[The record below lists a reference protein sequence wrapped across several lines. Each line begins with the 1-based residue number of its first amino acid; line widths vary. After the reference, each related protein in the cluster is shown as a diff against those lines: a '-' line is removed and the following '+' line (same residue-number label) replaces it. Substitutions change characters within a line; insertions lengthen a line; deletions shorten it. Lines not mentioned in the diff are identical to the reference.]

1 VDLHSGSI
9 GFLKVALNS
18 AKIRGQIKRLSLLGT
33 RTTGKEPHRAI
44 ISGLPFAPRLSANT
58 KMIHEALEK
67 VIRGE
72 DLSRSETEAVM
83 EEFYS
88 GQVTPIQ
95 MAALWTAWSM
105 KGMTKEET
113 AAFEAANSRHKSES
127 ACDTDG
133 PVEGVEFGHPEF
145 CPKLLLAT
153 MMVTRGDDLSRE
165 EAQGAMEDIL
175 SGHAHDVRI
184 ATFLAAL
191 RFKGETVD
199 EVVGFALAM
208 RRHAAPIFPH
218 GHQNPDEVIVDT
230 CGTGGDAR
238 GTFNIST
245 AVAFVVA
252 GAGVRV
258 AKHGNRSTGSRC
270 GSADVLEALGVKIEL
285 PPQRV
290 AESIEQIGIG
300 FLYAPAMHAATR
312 YAIPARR
319 ELRVRT
325 VFNLL
330 GPLTNPAAASAQ
342 IVGVYDASLTELV
355 AQALGELGVQRALVV
370 HGADGLDE
378 ISLSGETFIAEL
390 RDGAVRSYTVVPED
404 FGLRRAPLEAIRG
417 GDAPH
422 NAEIIHKVLGRSLLY
437 REHGPHREIVLANA
451 AGALVAAGHAADF
464 LDGVRLA
471 TESIDSGA
479 ARAKLEALVAFSQ
492 SAADHHSQSAP

>member
-1 VDLHSGSI
+1 M
-9 GFLKVALNS
+9 
-18 AKIRGQIKRLSLLGT
+18 RGL
-33 RTTGKEPHRAI
+33 A
-44 ISGLPFAPRLSANT
+44 APAQPNAQT
-58 KMIHEALEK
+58 KMIHEALDK
-67 VIRGE
+67 LIQGE
-72 DLSRSETEAVM
+72 DLSRA
-83 EEFYS
+83 
-88 GQVTPIQ
+88 
-95 MAALWTAWSM
+95 
-105 KGMTKEET
+105 
-113 AAFEAANSRHKSES
+113 
-127 ACDTDG
+127 
-133 PVEGVEFGHPEF
+133 
-145 CPKLLLAT
+145 
-153 MMVTRGDDLSRE
+153 
-165 EAQGAMEDIL
+165 EAQAAMEQIL
-175 SGHAHDVRI
+175 SGQASTEQI
-184 ATFLAAL
+184 AAL
-191 RFKGETVD
+191 LIALRIKGETVD

-208 RRHAAPIFPH
+208 RRHATPIFPAGRTH
-218 GHQNPDEVIVDT
+218 PDEVLVDT

-285 PPQRV
+285 PPERV

-330 GPLTNPAAASAQ
+330 GPLTNPAGASAQ
-342 IVGVYDASLTELV
+342 IVGVYHASLTELV

-378 ISLSGETFIAEL
+378 ISISGETSIAEL
-390 RDGAVRSYTVVPED
+390 RDGAVRSYTVAPED
-404 FGLRRAPLEAIRG
+404 FGLRRAPLEEIRG
-417 GDAPH
+417 GDAAH
-422 NAEIIHKVLGRSLLY
+422 NAEIIHKVLGNASR
-437 REHGPHREIVLANA
+437 RHEHGPHRDIALANA
-451 AGALVAAGHAADF
+451 AGALVVAGRAADF

-471 TESIDSGA
+471 AESIDSGA
-479 ARAKLEALVAFSQ
+479 ARSKLEALVTFSQ

>member
-1 VDLHSGSI
+1 
-9 GFLKVALNS
+9 
-18 AKIRGQIKRLSLLGT
+18 
-33 RTTGKEPHRAI
+33 
-44 ISGLPFAPRLSANT
+44 
-58 KMIHEALEK
+58 MIHEALEK
-67 VIRGE
+67 LIKDQ
-72 DLSRSETEAVM
+72 DLSRSEA
-83 EEFYS
+83 
-88 GQVTPIQ
+88 
-95 MAALWTAWSM
+95 
-105 KGMTKEET
+105 
-113 AAFEAANSRHKSES
+113 EAA
-127 ACDTDG
+127 
-133 PVEGVEFGHPEF
+133 
-145 CPKLLLAT
+145 
-153 MMVTRGDDLSRE
+153 
-165 EAQGAMEDIL
+165 MEQIL
-175 SGHAHDVRI
+175 SGHASTEQI
-184 ATFLAAL
+184 AAL
-191 RFKGETVD
+191 LIALRIKGETVD

-208 RRHAAPIFPH
+208 RRHATPIFPAGRKH
-218 GHQNPDEVIVDT
+218 PDEVIVDT

-252 GAGVRV
+252 GTGVRV

-285 PPQRV
+285 PPERV

-330 GPLTNPAAASAQ
+330 GPLTNPAGASAQ

-378 ISLSGETFIAEL
+378 ISISGETSIAEL

-417 GDAPH
+417 GDAQH

-437 REHGPHREIVLANA
+437 REHGPHREIVVANA
-451 AGALVAAGHAADF
+451 AGALVAAGRTTDF

-471 TESIDSGA
+471 TESIDSGV
-479 ARAKLEALVAFSQ
+479 ARAKLEELVAFSQ
-492 SAADHHSQSAP
+492 SAAGHHSQSAT